1 MGPPTGAPP
10 SGSSGGPPP
19 RVPFWRQPKK
29 LLIIALA
36 ALLFAAGAGSVL
48 GYLLTFDIPE
58 VKHLQDWKPP
68 VVTTIY
74 SADGQVLYQFGAE
87 KRIVVGLDQI
97 PKEFLEALV
106 ATEDSHFYEHF
117 GVDPWGIARAII
129 TDIIRFKKAQ
139 GGSTITQ
146 QLARSLFLKPEK
158 TVRRK
163 LQEMVLAVQIEKAFT
178 KQEILGFYCNQVY
191 MGHGRY
197 GIEAAAEYYFGRPAK
212 EMALPESALLAGL
225 VQRPEA
231 YSPFRAPDKARS
243 RRDHVLNRMVEENKI
258 SRDVADPA
266 IASPV
271 IVAKLPEEDNIA
283 PYFVEEVRR
292 YLDSK
297 YGEVMLYEEGL
308 EVHTTLDASMQKA
321 ANQAVFEGLRTLDK
335 RQGFRP
341 IKENVLKDGGDL
353 ATFTHVTW
361 TKPPSAGRLRWGV
374 VTEVTRKTATVK
386 LGEYTARFGP
396 EGIDWTQ
403 KSIPNQV
410 LKVGDVSPF
419 LVVSIDE
426 PKKEL
431 KVKLDQ
437 EPLVE
442 GALLAIDP
450 ATGEIKALVGGYDFN
465 RSEFDRSMQ
474 SYRQAGSAFKPF
486 VYTTALDSGNTLADT
501 IFDEPTVFVDPAT
514 GDEYQPSNYYRKY
527 YGVTTLREA
536 MEESRNIVAVKL
548 LNQVG
553 YSRTID
559 TARKMGISSP
569 LRPYPSMALG
579 TMEVSLIDLTTAY
592 SIFPNQGV
600 RVEPHFIR
608 YVADRDGTM
617 REEAKPKVIEVL
629 RADIAYLMT
638 YLLEGVTESGT
649 GALAARELN
658 RPVAGKTGTTD
669 DLADAW
675 FVGFS
680 PSLVAGVWVGFD
692 QKKSLGEG
700 ETGARAALPIWIG
713 FMKGALKGKPE
724 ESFPRPANVVY
735 VPIDRRTGLRA
746 TVESSCPV
754 TFLEAFL
761 EGTEPAKAC
770 SATEHF
776 RISLPYYLQRF
787 EATSDLELTLDA
799 EALVRLVSEGQGD
812 VELQPGGRELLV
824 HHDGQD
830 LLVKLD
836 IDRAD
841 RRQAEDSLEGGDG
854 PPVDPKPSP
863 TPEGTAPTHFG
874 VDGRPAKV
882 IPIHYD

>member
-1 MGPPTGAPP
+1 
-10 SGSSGGPPP
+10 
-19 RVPFWRQPKK
+19 
-29 LLIIALA
+29 
-36 ALLFAAGAGSVL
+36 
-48 GYLLTFDIPE
+48 
-58 VKHLQDWKPP
+58 
-68 VVTTIY
+68 
-74 SADGQVLYQFGAE
+74 
-87 KRIVVGLDQI
+87 
-97 PKEFLEALV
+97 
-106 ATEDSHFYEHF
+106 
-117 GVDPWGIARAII
+117 
-129 TDIIRFKKAQ
+129 
-139 GGSTITQ
+139 
-146 QLARSLFLKPEK
+146 
-158 TVRRK
+158 
-163 LQEMVLAVQIEKAFT
+163 
-178 KQEILGFYCNQVY
+178 
-191 MGHGRY
+191 
-197 GIEAAAEYYFGRPAK
+197 
-212 EMALPESALLAGL
+212 
-225 VQRPEA
+225 
-231 YSPFRAPDKARS
+231 
-243 RRDHVLNRMVEENKI
+243 
-258 SRDVADPA
+258 
-266 IASPV
+266 
-271 IVAKLPEEDNIA
+271 
-283 PYFVEEVRR
+283 
-292 YLDSK
+292 
-297 YGEVMLYEEGL
+297 
-308 EVHTTLDASMQKA
+308 
-321 ANQAVFEGLRTLDK
+321 
-335 RQGFRP
+335 
-341 IKENVLKDGGDL
+341 
-353 ATFTHVTW
+353 
-361 TKPPSAGRLRWGV
+361 
-374 VTEVTRKTATVK
+374 
-386 LGEYTARFGP
+386 
-396 EGIDWTQ
+396 
-403 KSIPNQV
+403 
-410 LKVGDVSPF
+410 
-419 LVVSIDE
+419 
-426 PKKEL
+426 
-431 KVKLDQ
+431 
-437 EPLVE
+437 
-442 GALLAIDP
+442 
-450 ATGEIKALVGGYDFN
+450 
-465 RSEFDRSMQ
+465 
-474 SYRQAGSAFKPF
+474 
-486 VYTTALDSGNTLADT
+486 
-501 IFDEPTVFVDPAT
+501 
-514 GDEYQPSNYYRKY
+514 
-527 YGVTTLREA
+527 
-536 MEESRNIVAVKL
+536 
-548 LNQVG
+548 
-553 YSRTID
+553 
-559 TARKMGISSP
+559 MGISSP

-799 EALVRLVSEGQGD
+799 DALVRLVSEGQGD

-841 RRQAEDSLEGGDG
+841 RRQAEDSL
-854 PPVDPKPSP
+854 
-863 TPEGTAPTHFG
+863 
-874 VDGRPAKV
+874 
-882 IPIHYD
+882 